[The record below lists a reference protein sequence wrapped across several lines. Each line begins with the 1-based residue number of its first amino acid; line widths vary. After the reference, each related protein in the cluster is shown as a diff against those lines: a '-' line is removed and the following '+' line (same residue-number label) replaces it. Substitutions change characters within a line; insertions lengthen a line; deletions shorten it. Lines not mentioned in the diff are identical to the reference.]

1 MGKSQATTNKH
12 FLLLLF
18 YIKKLYFVGKH
29 IWKILVYIVTFV
41 YSFFGWQVIGNAVI
55 KSNAHTD
62 MHWL

>member
-12 FLLLLF
+12 FFTFTFL
-18 YIKKLYFVGKH
+18 YKKIIFC
-29 IWKILVYIVTFV
+29 WKTYLENIVYTVTFV